1 MNNNTEEEIDVNGII
16 HKLIQSNYKDIKL
29 KQSEIRSLCIKARE
43 IFMSQP
49 MLLQLEAPVKIAG
62 TFPIIQ
68 ATYTGSMLT
77 SLKYSRKAAS
87 LAMLITC
94 FWAIMWIA
102 EKNQSNASAFY
113 QHIKLSFLKFS
124 SCFAVTTNVR
134 ASIGSMG
141 SMMNAKENII

>member
-1 MNNNTEEEIDVNGII
+1 
-16 HKLIQSNYKDIKL
+16 
-29 KQSEIRSLCIKARE
+29 
-43 IFMSQP
+43 

-94 FWAIMWIA
+94 FWEIMWIA

-113 QHIKLSFLKFS
+113 
-124 SCFAVTTNVR
+124 
-134 ASIGSMG
+134 
-141 SMMNAKENII
+141 